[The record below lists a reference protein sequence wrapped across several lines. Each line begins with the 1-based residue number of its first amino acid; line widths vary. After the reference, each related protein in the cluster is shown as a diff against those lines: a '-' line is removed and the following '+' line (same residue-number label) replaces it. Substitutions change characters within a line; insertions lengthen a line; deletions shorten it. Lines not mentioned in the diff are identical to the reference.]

1 MSSAETEI
9 EDAPS
14 SYKSDVWQHFGFR
27 SRDRTMVKKLQTKHK
42 LFVNTVK
49 QDCHTQHQTLRI

>member
-9 EDAPS
+9 EAAPS
-14 SYKSDVWQHFGFR
+14 SYKSDSILVFR

-49 QDCHTQHQTLRI
+49 QGSQTQRQTL

>member
-14 SYKSDVWQHFGFR
+14 SYKSNVWQHFGFPVTR
-27 SRDRTMVKKLQTKHK
+27 QDGGKQIKNKHK
-42 LFVNTVK
+42 RFVNTVK
-49 QDCHTQHQTLRI
+49 QGCHTQCQTLRI